1 MVKTYETPEK
11 ARQDQL
17 YLEALKELIYQLAD
31 DDLMISQRGS
41 EWLGLAP
48 HIEADVAFSS
58 ITQDT
63 MGHAAMYYQM
73 LEELGIGKADDLA
86 HLRESSEYRCA
97 LLTERT
103 NGEGDYMENP
113 NYDWG
118 YAIIRNY
125 AYEVFKRIRLNAL
138 EQSSYAP
145 LADTAKKIKRE
156 QFYHLYH
163 WEVWIDQLANSTEEA
178 ERRLNAAILKTW
190 EDVNSLFDLGPKTE
204 QINLL
209 GLIGPSETMKEAFL
223 VQMKETLEKAGLIW
237 PGEPQAVAQTGRE
250 GNHSSECV
258 EALDHMNSV
267 YKLDPQACW

>member
-11 ARQDQL
+11 AKQDQL